1 MASAFGHALTAIAIG
16 KTRSKKESALKFL
29 FLCCFCAV
37 IPDADV
43 LAFQFGIPYDHFL
56 GHRGFFHSFFFSA
69 WLAIIIVLIFYRK
82 VKLYERKGMFLLLLF
97 FLCGSSH
104 AILDMLTD
112 GGRGVAIF
120 SPFNNNRYFFPIRPI
135 KVSPLSAGKFFSEYG
150 LEVILSEMIWI
161 GIPCTVYL
169 FFISRYKKNLKSSK

>member
-1 MASAFGHALTAIAIG
+1 MASAFGHALSAIAIG
-16 KTRSKKESALKFL
+16 KTRSKKESVLKFF

-43 LAFQFGIPYDHFL
+43 LTFQFGIPYNHFL

-82 VKLYERKGMFLLLLF
+82 VKLYERKGMLLLLF
-97 FLCGSSH
+97 FFLCASSH
-104 AILDMLTD
+104 AVLDMMTD

-120 SPFNNNRYFFPIRPI
+120 APFNNNRYFFPLRPI
-135 KVSPLSAGKFFSEYG
+135 KVSPLSIGKFFSSYG
-150 LEVILSEMIWI
+150 WEVIKSEMIWI
-161 GIPCTVYL
+161 GIPCTLYML
-169 FFISRYKKNLKSSK
+169 FISRYKKFRKNN

>member
-16 KTRSKKESALKFL
+16 KTHSKKGSVIKFL
-29 FLCCFCAV
+29 CLCCFCAV

-56 GHRGFFHSFFFSA
+56 GNRGFFHSFFFSF
-69 WLAIIIVLIFYRK
+69 WLAIIIVLVFYRK
-82 VKLYERKGMFLLLLF
+82 VKLYERKGMLLLMLF
-97 FLCGSSH
+97 FLCGCSH

-120 SPFNNNRYFFPIRPI
+120 APFNNSRFFFPLRPI
-135 KVSPLSAGKFFSEYG
+135 KVSPLSIGKFFSAYG
-150 LEVILSEMIWI
+150 LEVLMSEMIWI
-161 GIPCTVYL
+161 GIPSTLYML
-169 FFISRYKKNLKSSK
+169 FISRYKKIMKK